1 MSLYFVRVR
10 YFIMETLLLIIIGIS
25 VLGIIYWIYQFAR
38 DQKVYEIR
46 QDWII
51 TDNPKKDKYTYDYMF
66 NPSFRNWLG
75 LKFPS
80 KSDF

>member
-1 MSLYFVRVR
+1 
-10 YFIMETLLLIIIGIS
+10 METTLSII
-25 VLGIIYWIYQFAR
+25 LGILGIMVLASIYCFYQLAR
-38 DQKVYEIR
+38 NQKVYEIR
-46 QDWII
+46 VDWINEN
-51 TDNPKKDKYTYDYMF
+51 DPRRDKYTYDYMF

>member
-1 MSLYFVRVR
+1 MGT
-10 YFIMETLLLIIIGIS
+10 IGLII
-25 VLGIIYWIYQFAR
+25 LGILVLALIYCFYQLAR
-38 DQKVYEIR
+38 NQKVYEIR
-46 QDWII
+46 QEWII
-51 TDNPKKDKYTYDYMF
+51 TNSPKRDKYTYDYMF

>member
-1 MSLYFVRVR
+1 MRTV
-10 YFIMETLLLIIIGIS
+10 LLIILG
-25 VLGIIYWIYQFAR
+25 VLVLALIYCFYQLAR
-38 DQKVYEIR
+38 NQKVYEIR
-46 QDWII
+46 IDWVNE
-51 TDNPKKDKYTYDYMF
+51 DDPRWSKYTYDYMF

>member
-1 MSLYFVRVR
+1 
-10 YFIMETLLLIIIGIS
+10 METTLFIILGIL
-25 VLGIIYWIYQFAR
+25 VLGIIYCFYQLAR
-38 DQKVYEIR
+38 NQKVYEIR
-46 QDWII
+46 TDWVNE
-51 TDNPKKDKYTYDYMF
+51 DDPRWDKYTYDYMF